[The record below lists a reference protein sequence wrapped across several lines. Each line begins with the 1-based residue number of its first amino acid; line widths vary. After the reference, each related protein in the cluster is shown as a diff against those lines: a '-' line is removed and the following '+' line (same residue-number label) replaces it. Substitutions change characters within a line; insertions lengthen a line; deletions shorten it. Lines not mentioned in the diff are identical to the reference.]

1 MAHSCRKIITAM
13 YRTILFRAKR
23 TKADDPQERFIE
35 GSLLSFQDIHGKRV
49 CSIVSDAGKRNEIQ
63 LDTIGEFTGLYDKN
77 GTPIYEDDIVR
88 NVKGLVKTQSGEYED
103 DAEVFAVK
111 HEDAR
116 FNVSYYARVTGSLEV
131 IGNIYDNPELIK

>member
-1 MAHSCRKIITAM
+1 M
-13 YRTILFRAKR
+13 YRAIQFRAKR

-88 NVKGLVKTQSGEYED
+88 HVRGLKRVDSGDYVD
-103 DAEVFAVK
+103 NAIVFAVTY
-111 HEDAR
+111 ENAQ
-116 FNVSYYARVTGSLEV
+116 FNISYYSHVTGSLEV
-131 IGNIYDNPELIK
+131 IGNVYDNPELIN

>member
-1 MAHSCRKIITAM
+1 M
-13 YRTILFRAKR
+13 YRTVLFRAKR

-88 NVKGLVKTQSGEYED
+88 HVRGQKRMMVSGEYED
-103 DAEVFAVK
+103 DAIMFTVK
-111 HEDAR
+111 HEDAQ
-116 FNVSYYARVTGSLEV
+116 FNVSFYARVTGSLEV
-131 IGNIYDNPELIK
+131 IGNIYDNPELVK